1 MIRTHKSNK
10 IALILLLIM
19 CGFLL
24 FNPMVYAKACLNAI
38 SVWSLKVLPLLFPFF
53 VLTKLILNLST
64 PKENFLDKFF
74 FKAYHTP
81 AGSASTFFLATLAGY
96 PVGAKLICEMHKNGQ
111 VNSETAKKMLSFCSV
126 SGPMFMLGT
135 VGIGM
140 LFSFKAGIIILISN
154 ILASLI
160 NGLLYRG
167 KIVERKSIEP
177 TLKLKKDTSL
187 STCVYDSLVSI
198 LMVGAFIAISFILIE
213 LLSQLHIFEFLG
225 KTICGVLNMD
235 SQLDV
240 VLSILKGTIEI
251 TGGILS
257 LSLTNCSLAVKI
269 ILASGLI
276 GFGGV
281 SVMMQSLSFLGELKI
296 PMKVMLKQKLT
307 QGLLCL
313 IISALLILIS
323 F

>member
-1 MIRTHKSNK
+1 MIKTHKSNK
-10 IALILLLIM
+10 IAILTLLIM

-24 FNPMVYAKACLNAI
+24 FNPMAYAKACLNAI

-53 VLTKLILNLST
+53 VLTKLILNLSS
-64 PKENFLDKFF
+64 PKESFLDKFF
-74 FKAYHTP
+74 FKIYHTP
-81 AGSASTFFLATLAGY
+81 TGSASTFFLATLAGY

-111 VNSETAKKMLSFCSV
+111 ANSKQAQKMLSFCSV

-135 VGIGM
+135 VGIGL

-154 ILASLI
+154 IVASLL

-167 KIVERKSIEP
+167 KCEKINLEKRFFNKNDS
-177 TLKLKKDTSL
+177 SL
-187 STCVYDSLVSI
+187 SACVYDSLVSI

-225 KTICGVLNMD
+225 KTICGVFNLKGR
-235 SQLDV
+235 LDV
-240 VLSILKGTIEI
+240 VVSALKGTIEI
-251 TGGILS
+251 TGGIQS
-257 LSLTNCSLAVKI
+257 LSLTNVSLAEKT

-276 GFGGV
+276 GFGGI
-281 SVMMQSLSFLGELKI
+281 SVLMQSISILNDLKI
-296 PMKVMLKQKLT
+296 PVKTMLKQKFT

-313 IISALLILIS
+313 IVSTLLCVI
-323 F
+323 FF